1 MAIVR
6 VIWPLS
12 WFEEGLK
19 TLGIFD
25 NENGEPS
32 VAVAASKITETDW
45 NLLIA
50 QMSTEQAVI
59 DSFEINDI
67 KDMR

>member
-6 VIWPLS
+6 EIWPVS
-12 WFEEGLK
+12 WFEPGLK

-25 NENGEPS
+25 NTNGEPS
-32 VAVAASKITETDW
+32 VAAIATKITETDW
-45 NLLIA
+45 DLLIVK
-50 QMSTEQAVI
+50 MGDEQAVI